1 MLGVAEPFS
10 LQIIVKTF
18 KEFFSFN
25 GPGTVVSALLILK
38 KCNVLTIV
46 ESEIFLA
53 DPWCWWIKHLQ
64 FGLFFRTHCARVCLT
79 RKSGSVEARD
89 CCSFHGVIF

>member
-1 MLGVAEPFS
+1 MLVAAELFI

-18 KEFFSFN
+18 KEFFSFLFFF
-25 GPGTVVSALLILK
+25 TYFK

-53 DPWCWWIKHLQ
+53 DPWCWWIKHLR
-64 FGLFFRTHCARVCLT
+64 FGLFFRTHCACVCLT
-79 RKSGSVEARD
+79 RKSGNVMARD
-89 CCSFHGVIF
+89 RCSFHGVMF